1 MSSTKP
7 SEVSI
12 DLDSCAPS
20 ETIVARTVSS
30 VYELIVLGDE
40 LGQVLVRGGKCFT
53 TFCSVLFVGSTRR
66 GGPIERHT
74 IEVGLRMQFCF
85 EGIGILTSAVQSLSR
100 HPTTAP
106 AYCACTQSEQDCGEL
121 MMSEPNF

>member
-1 MSSTKP
+1 MSSARP

-12 DLDSCAPS
+12 DIASCAPS
-20 ETIVARTVSS
+20 ETIVARTGSS

-40 LGQVLVRGGKCFT
+40 LGRVLVRGGKHFS
-53 TFCSVLFVGSTRR
+53 TFSSVLFVGSTRP

-85 EGIGILTSAVQSLSR
+85 ENIAIVTSAVQSLSR

-106 AYCACTQSEQDCGEL
+106 AAYCGWTQSEQEAT
-121 MMSEPNF
+121 S

>member
-1 MSSTKP
+1 MSSAKP

-12 DLDSCAPS
+12 DLASCAPS
-20 ETIVARTVSS
+20 ETIVARTGSS

-40 LGQVLVRGGKCFT
+40 LGQVLVRGGKHFT
-53 TFCSVLFVGSTRR
+53 TFCSVLFVGSTRP

-74 IEVGLRMQFCF
+74 IEVGLRMQFRC
-85 EGIGILTSAVQSLSR
+85 ESIAIVTSAVQSLSR

-106 AYCACTQSEQDCGEL
+106 AYCGCTQSEQEAT
-121 MMSEPNF
+121 S